1 MNRRQHPID
10 DAFRKKLEHYDSNVP
25 RHLWEGIER
34 QRNVQLKIRQQTQ
47 QRRLIA
53 TLLLIG
59 GLAGVMS
66 WYTRSSSQPELS
78 RFPIFSERNA
88 GLPIVQN
95 DPSNNIQLN
104 SELVLPIVSESR
116 NATTNQNNN
125 QNKLNITPI
134 EQTATP
140 VENLTETLTKAFVN
154 DPANSFPASAMQA
167 SALQITALPIA
178 LQQIEAMQSPQIQA
192 SGCAD
197 FKGGKT
203 KFYFDIMAAPG
214 FAARSLDAKGS
225 DYAKYASTRKETESP
240 RYTYSAAL
248 RLSAV
253 TAPGIALRTGVNYSE
268 INERFEHT
276 IENEVRTI
284 ITNIYGQNG
293 EIIGTDTTVQTTSRQ
308 IVANNRYRTLDVPL
322 LVGYEVNAKN
332 LTLSLNGGAY
342 INVMFSPDGEF
353 ISPENNHPVSFSNDN
368 NSEAYPAFRKDLG
381 IGWYGSLGVQYR
393 VSPRL
398 QLLVE
403 PHIKAYPRSFTRE
416 DFMIDQKYLMAG
428 VFVGIRHQFQL

>member
-1 MNRRQHPID
+1 MNRRPNPID
-10 DAFRKKLEHYDSNVP
+10 DAFKKKLEHYDSDVP

-34 QRNVQLKIRQQTQ
+34 QRNVQLKIRQQTR

-53 TLLLIG
+53 ALLLLG
-59 GLAGVMS
+59 GLAAVMS
-66 WYTRSSSQPELS
+66 WYTEISFQPELS
-78 RFPIFSERNA
+78 SFPVFPEKNTE
-88 GLPIVQN
+88 LPVAQI
-95 DPSNNIQLN
+95 DALNNISLDRTLAQ
-104 SELVLPIVSESR
+104 SDV
-116 NATTNQNNN
+116 NANQDVNASQSNR
-125 QNKLNITPI
+125 QNKLSITPIGQNITPL
-134 EQTATP
+134 ES
-140 VENLTETLTKAFVN
+140 LTETLTEVLANDKAL
-154 DPANSFPASAMQA
+154 PATAVQA
-167 SALQITALPIA
+167 SALQIAALPLA
-178 LQQIEAMQSPQIQA
+178 LKQVKTLEELPIQA

-293 EIIGTDTTVQTTSRQ
+293 EIIGTDTTVETTSRQ
-308 IVANNRYRTLDVPL
+308 IVANNRYRMLDIPL
-322 LVGYEVNAKN
+322 LVGYEVSAKN

-342 INVMFSPDGEF
+342 INVMFDPNGEF
-353 ISPENNHPVSFSNDN
+353 LSPEDNRPVSFSNDN
-368 NSEAYPAFRKDLG
+368 NSKAYPAFRKDLG

-403 PHIKAYPRSFTRE
+403 PHIKAYPRSITRD
-416 DFMIDQKYLMAG
+416 DFMIDQKYLTAG

>member
-1 MNRRQHPID
+1 MNRRQPHPID
-10 DAFRKKLEHYDSNVP
+10 DAFKNKLEHYDSDVP
-25 RHLWEGIER
+25 LHLWEGIER
-34 QRNVQLKIRQQTQ
+34 QRNAQLKIRQQTR

-53 TLLLIG
+53 ALLLLG
-59 GLAGVMS
+59 GLAAVMS
-66 WYTRSSSQPELS
+66 WYTEISFLPELS
-78 RFPIFSERNA
+78 SFPVFPETNADLPIAQNNSLNDIFSDQAVILSDAANDQN
-88 GLPIVQN
+88 PIK
-95 DPSNNIQLN
+95 S
-104 SELVLPIVSESR
+104 SR
-116 NATTNQNNN
+116 
-125 QNKLNITPI
+125 KLNITPI
-134 EQTATP
+134 AKTFTP
-140 VENLTETLTKAFVN
+140 VESLTETLTEAFSQDYMN
-154 DPANSFPASAMQA
+154 PASPMQA
-167 SALQITALPIA
+167 SALQIAALPLA
-178 LQQIEAMQSPQIQA
+178 LEQVEFSRELPLQA

-197 FKGGKT
+197 FNGGKP
-203 KFYFDIMAAPG
+203 KFYFDVMAAPG

-293 EIIGTDTTVQTTSRQ
+293 EIIGTDTTVETTSRQ
-308 IVANNRYRTLDVPL
+308 VVANNRYRTLDIPL

-332 LTLSLNGGAY
+332 LTVSLNGGAY
-342 INVMFSPDGEF
+342 INVMFDPEGEF
-353 ISPENNHPVSFSNDN
+353 ISPDDNRPVSFSNDN

-381 IGWYGSLGVQYR
+381 IGWYGSLGLQYR

-403 PHIKAYPRSFTRE
+403 PHIKAYPRSVTRD
-416 DFMIDQKYLMAG
+416 DFMIDQKYLTAG